1 MKILVVDDDHMILEM
16 LENLLGLFGYQAI
29 LARDGQQAWETY
41 QRGDIRMVITDL
53 MMPRMNGIELCK
65 KIRAFGGGQYT
76 YIIVLTG
83 FGQKEEMIEVFEGGA
98 DDYIPKPF
106 DKEEL
111 KARVK
116 TGERIIRLEEKH
128 RQLQNSLLEGNNKIR
143 TVFDSLHEE
152 IVSID
157 NNRRIVSV
165 NQAYINNRSV
175 VSRDIIGKDFCT
187 ENFCTLPAGKE
198 KISLS
203 ATFEKIFRT
212 GDPEFLRSTIENYK
226 GVTAHKE
233 IHCLPVKNK
242 AGKVFQIVVVTRDV
256 TRDQQKAD
264 EIQKLN
270 AELRQ
275 AVEQIRAKNETLEN
289 TLKQLKESQSQIL
302 QSEKMA
308 SIGQLAAGVAHE
320 INNPTGFLGSN
331 LKTLSDYMEDIS
343 SLVTDYRSFMRNI
356 RSDRYG
362 ETDTAAFVERMS
374 QISEKEA
381 SIDIDYILE
390 DIPDL
395 IKESREGTD
404 RIKKIIVNLKDFAH
418 PGDDVKKMADINDCL
433 DSTLNIV
440 WNEIK
445 YKAEVSKQYGEL
457 PLVKCYPNQLNQ
469 VFLNLLVNAAQA
481 IPDRGRIDIRTRSFN
496 NQVEIIISD
505 NGTGIPEEYLSK
517 VFDPFFTT
525 KPVGKGTGL
534 GLNVAFN
541 IIQKHQGIINIEST
555 AGEGTVFTIK
565 LPVGHAENETDDN
578 SWNDQKQAGVSPTG

>member
-320 INNPTGFLGSN
+320 INNPTGFLSSN

-445 YKAEVSKQYGEL
+445 YKAEVSKQYGETAPGQML
-457 PLVKCYPNQLNQ
+457 SES
-469 VFLNLLVNAAQA
+469 AQ
-481 IPDRGRIDIRTRSFN
+481 S
-496 NQVEIIISD
+496 
-505 NGTGIPEEYLSK
+505 GIPEPS
-517 VFDPFFTT
+517 
-525 KPVGKGTGL
+525 GKRR
-534 GLNVAFN
+534 
-541 IIQKHQGIINIEST
+541 
-555 AGEGTVFTIK
+555 
-565 LPVGHAENETDDN
+565 PGH
-578 SWNDQKQAGVSPTG
+578 SG